1 VKNFT
6 ILIWKLSKALSMR
19 INLPDPVGFAEVF
32 RKTIGIPFDTE
43 VTGIATDSREVQ
55 SGDLYVAIAGERVD
69 GHTFLKEVNDRGGN
83 CALVNTVSK
92 ESTITQIKVDN
103 PVTVIGKV
111 ARAWRDQFHI
121 PVIGITGSNG
131 KTSTKEL
138 VKHVLSAQYNV
149 HATEGNYNTSIGL
162 PLTLLQLSQ
171 VHTAS
176 ILEMGANQLGDIAEL
191 CDIANPTHGIIT
203 NIAPAHLEG
212 FGSIE
217 TVAET
222 KGALFKKLNNGVSF
236 VNAADHRVNAL
247 EVTGESI
254 SFGLTPEC
262 DFPADLHHEDDGTIT
277 LTIDTKEIP
286 TFSVNLSFSKNVIAC
301 AAIARTLGLQWQ
313 EISEKI
319 KSFQPPEGR
328 CEVKNNGLF
337 TIIDDTYNA
346 NLESTIAA
354 IDYLQAFS
362 GNGQRIFVFGDMFE
376 LGDSSLEQHRSVGK
390 KCDEAELSAVLTV
403 GQETIATD
411 RAITNTEF
419 HKHFD
424 NKDDLLLSLKSIVN
438 KGDKVLVKGS
448 RGMQM
453 ETIVKD
459 ILTT

>member
-1 VKNFT
+1 MKNYP
-6 ILIWKLSKALSMR
+6 ILTSKLSKALSMR
-19 INLPDPVGFAEVF
+19 IDLPDPAGFAEVF
-32 RKTIGIPFDTE
+32 RNTIGIPFDNE
-43 VTGIATDSREVQ
+43 VTGITTDSREVQ
-55 SGDLYVAIAGERVD
+55 SGDLYVAITGERVD
-69 GHTFLKEVNDRGGN
+69 GHTFLKEVIDRGSN

-92 ESTITQIKVDN
+92 ELTITQIKVDN
-103 PVTVIGKV
+103 PVKAIGKV
-111 ARAWRDQFHI
+111 ATAWRDQFHI
-121 PVIGITGSNG
+121 PIIGITGSNG

-138 VKHVLSAQYNV
+138 AKHVLSAQYNV

-171 VHTAS
+171 IHTAS

-191 CDIANPTHGIIT
+191 CDIAKPTHGVIT

-217 TVAET
+217 NIAKT
-222 KGALFKKLNNGVSF
+222 KGALFKKLKNGISF
-236 VNAADHRVNAL
+236 VNVADHHVKAL
-247 EVTGESI
+247 EVPGESI

-262 DFPADLHHEDDGTIT
+262 DFPTDLHHEDDGTIT
-277 LTIDTKEIP
+277 LTIDAKDIP
-286 TFSVNLSFSKNVIAC
+286 TCSVNLSFAKNVIAC
-301 AAIARTLGLQWQ
+301 SAIARTLGLQWQ
-313 EISEKI
+313 EISERI
-319 KSFQPPEGR
+319 KSFQPPKGR
-328 CEVKNNGLF
+328 CEVKNNGSF

-376 LGDSSLEQHRSVGK
+376 LGDSSLEQHRNVGE
-390 KCDEAELSAVLTV
+390 KCNEAALSAVLTV

-411 RAITNTEF
+411 RAITNTAF
-419 HKHFD
+419 HRHFD
-424 NKDDLLLSLKSIVN
+424 NKDDLLSSLKNIVN

-453 ETIVKD
+453 ETIVKA
-459 ILTT
+459 ILTI